1 MIRKLMIAVL
11 VVALLIALGGLAAN
25 YYWTHRYD
33 KQIVEVARKY
43 KLDPALVKSVIYA
56 ESYFDPQARSPQ
68 NAVGLMQVTPIAAQA
83 WVDSTHA
90 GSLSEALR
98 TLSDEFKQPSEA
110 RLEEVL
116 NHPVINMH
124 IGCWY
129 LQSLLN
135 RYRAKPDAISV
146 ALAAYN
152 AGPAN
157 VERWADDAELSKL
170 SREEFIAQIEFPVTR
185 SYVQKILER
194 YELYKARG
202 GIG

>member
-1 MIRKLMIAVL
+1 MIRKLIIAALVIAVL
-11 VVALLIALGGLAAN
+11 IALVIFAGN

-33 KQIVEVARKY
+33 NLIIEIAQKY

-56 ESYFDPQARSPQ
+56 ESYFDPKARSSQ
-68 NAVGLMQVTPIAAQA
+68 NAVGLMQVTPIAAQE
-83 WVDSTHA
+83 WIDSTH
-90 GSLSEALR
+90 SRNLSEALA
-98 TLSDEFKQPSEA
+98 TLSNDEKKQREPK
-110 RLEEVL
+110 LEEAL
-116 NHPVINMH
+116 NDPLVNLH

-135 RYRAKPDAISV
+135 RYRAKPDSISV

-152 AGPAN
+152 AGPTN
-157 VERWADDAELSKL
+157 VERWADDEELSKL

-185 SYVQKILER
+185 NYVQKILER
-194 YELYKARG
+194 YETYKSQG

>member
-1 MIRKLMIAVL
+1 MIRKLIIAILVL
-11 VVALLIALGGLAAN
+11 ALVIALGLLAAN
-25 YYWTHRYD
+25 HYWTHRYD
-33 KQIVEVARKY
+33 NLIITIAQKY

-68 NAVGLMQVTPIAAQA
+68 NAVGLMQVTPIAAQE
-83 WVDSTHA
+83 WIDSTHTRN
-90 GSLSEALR
+90 LSEALA
-98 TLSDEFKQPSEA
+98 TLSNNYKKQPEPK
-110 RLEEVL
+110 LETVL
-116 NHPVINMH
+116 NDPFVNMH

-135 RYRAKPDAISV
+135 RYRTKPDAISV

-157 VERWADDAELSKL
+157 VERWADDTQLSKL

-185 SYVQKILER
+185 NYVQKILER
-194 YELYKARG
+194 FEAYKSRG

>member
-1 MIRKLMIAVL
+1 MIRKFIIAILILAL
-11 VVALLIALGGLAAN
+11 VIALGLLGAN

-33 KQIVEVARKY
+33 NLIITIAQKY

-56 ESYFDPQARSPQ
+56 ESYFDPQARSSQ
-68 NAVGLMQVTPIAAQA
+68 NAVGLMQVTPIAAQE
-83 WVDSTHA
+83 WIDSTHTRN
-90 GSLSEALR
+90 LSEALA
-98 TLSDEFKQPSEA
+98 TLSNDYKKQPELK
-110 RLEEVL
+110 LETAL
-116 NHPVINMH
+116 NDPFVNMH

-135 RYRAKPDAISV
+135 RYRTKPDSISV

-152 AGPAN
+152 AGPTN

-185 SYVQKILER
+185 NYVQKILER
-194 YELYKARG
+194 FEAYKLQG

>member
-1 MIRKLMIAVL
+1 MIRKFIIAILILALVL
-11 VVALLIALGGLAAN
+11 ALGLLGAN
-25 YYWTHRYD
+25 HYWTHRYD
-33 KQIVEVARKY
+33 NLIITIALKY

-68 NAVGLMQVTPIAAQA
+68 NAVGLMQVTPIAAQE
-83 WVDSTHA
+83 WIDSTH
-90 GSLSEALR
+90 SRNLSEALV
-98 TLSDEFKQPSEA
+98 TLSDEYKNQPEPK
-110 RLEEVL
+110 LETML
-116 NHPVINMH
+116 NDPVVNMN

-135 RYRAKPDAISV
+135 RYRTKPDSISV

-157 VERWADDAELSKL
+157 VERWADDAQLSKL

-185 SYVQKILER
+185 NYVQKILER
-194 YELYKARG
+194 FEAYKSSG

>member
-1 MIRKLMIAVL
+1 MIRKFIIAL
-11 VVALLIALGGLAAN
+11 LLLGLLIALGIFAGN

-33 KQIVEVARKY
+33 KRIIEIAQKY
-43 KLDPALVKSVIYA
+43 KLDPALVKSVIYQ
-56 ESYFDPQARSPQ
+56 ESYFDPKARSSQ
-68 NAVGLMQVTPIAAQA
+68 NAVGLMQVTPIAAQE
-83 WVDSTHA
+83 WIDSTKTRN
-90 GSLSEALR
+90 LSEALA
-98 TLSDEFKQPSEA
+98 TLSDDYKKPHEPK
-110 RLEEVL
+110 LDEVL
-116 NHPVINMH
+116 SDPLLNMH

-135 RYRAKPDAISV
+135 RYRAKPDSISV

-152 AGPAN
+152 AGPTN

-185 SYVQKILER
+185 NYVQKILER
-194 YELYKARG
+194 YETYKSNG

>member
-1 MIRKLMIAVL
+1 MIRKLIIALLVL
-11 VVALLIALGGLAAN
+11 VLLIALGGLAAN

-33 KQIVEVARKY
+33 KLIIRIAQQY

-56 ESYFDPQARSPQ
+56 ESYFDPQARSSQ
-68 NAVGLMQVTPIAAQA
+68 NAVGLMQVTPIAAQE
-83 WVDSTHA
+83 WIDSTHRRN
-90 GSLSEALR
+90 LSEALAS
-98 TLSDEFKQPSEA
+98 LSDDYQKQPEA
-110 RLEEVL
+110 KLEEAL
-116 NHPVINMH
+116 NDPFINMH

-135 RYRAKPDAISV
+135 RYRNKPDAISV

-152 AGPAN
+152 AGPSN

-170 SREEFIAQIEFPVTR
+170 SRQEFIAQIEFPVTR
-185 SYVQKILER
+185 NYVRKILER
-194 YELYKARG
+194 YEAYKANG